1 MLRFRHSPRMLLAAW
16 IAFMGLW
23 PLQAAAYQAGPQ
35 RTAVCQ
41 MMPRIASMAGMSKSS
56 HGVVSGMNACRQ
68 LQCHHRLGPH
78 VAAAVM
84 VHPLLPM
91 RYLSPATVSL
101 AGGAAWPVSR
111 PAARAPPAFLRF
123 ARLLI

>member
-1 MLRFRHSPRMLLAAW
+1 
-16 IAFMGLW
+16 MGLW

-91 RYLSPATVSL
+91 RYSSPGIVSL
-101 AGGAAWPVSR
+101 AGTASSPASR